1 MTELD
6 IQIQV
11 ADYLHLHYPNVL
23 FHSDYGSGLKL
34 TIGQA
39 RKQYRLQGGRRAW
52 PDLFIAEPMARKIDL
67 SKDSPFDKAAK
78 LLMRAGLM
86 IELKKAGEKL
96 HPGPRAKN
104 RFKSIDGKEYKTEHL
119 MEQADV
125 LYKLRQAGYAAE
137 FACGFDEAKE
147 IIDMYLEGK

>member
-11 ADYLHLHYPNVL
+11 ADYLRQHYPNVL
-23 FHSDYGSGLKL
+23 FHSDFGSGLKL

-52 PDLFIAEPMARKIDL
+52 PDMLLAEPMPRCIDG
-67 SKDSPFDKAAK
+67 SWDYEWH
-78 LLMRAGLM
+78 GLF

-104 RFKSIDGKEYKTEHL
+104 RFKSIDGEEYKTEHL

-125 LYKLRQAGYAAE
+125 LYKLRQAGYMAE

-147 IIDMYLEGK
+147 IIDEYLGDQEVEDD